1 MNADNR
7 HLKQKFGYWH
17 YQRRVPKRYSD
28 FDPRRMVERS
38 LRTKSIEVA
47 RLRRDAMEES
57 DDHYW
62 ASIAGIDGELETP
75 ERLKRSHDVIQ
86 KRYAAANLRALARG
100 FVYTPAEQL
109 ASNADLE
116 ELVDRIAAIREVDTS
131 RPNAVLEGEVEA
143 LLGGAKPPSETVS
156 NVFDLYCD
164 EIAVDELKGK
174 SDTQIAAWKKTKKR
188 GVQYFI
194 DVVGD
199 KPMKEITRQDA
210 RQYYNWWK
218 DRVVGKQGEPEKKL
232 LSSKTANRDL
242 GNMRLLYSAYF
253 QYMGEEDRQN
263 PFRKL
268 SFKDKELNTR
278 PPFETEWLIE
288 RILAPEALRGIPGN
302 GDLLVMA
309 LIETGCRP
317 GEIANLLAEDIHLD
331 VEVPYLSIRP
341 KAKREIK
348 TRSSIREIP
357 LVGVSLEAMKR
368 APNGFPHYLDKP
380 DLLSANM
387 MKNFRS
393 RGLFPTPKHKF
404 YSFRHS
410 FEKRMLEAGLDHDF
424 RMTIMGHN
432 NTRPKYGD
440 GGSMAFRRDEL
451 KKIALPFSFDLFE

>member
-1 MNADNR
+1 MVSENR

-28 FDPRRMVERS
+28 FDPRRMVECS
-38 LRTKSIEVA
+38 LRTKSLEVA
-47 RLRRDAMEES
+47 RLRRDAMEQS
-57 DDHYW
+57 DDHFW
-62 ASIAGIDGELETP
+62 ASIAGIDGDAETP
-75 ERLKRSHDVIQ
+75 ERRKRQLDGLQ
-86 KRYAAANLRALARG
+86 KRYASANLRALARG

-109 ASNADLE
+109 ASNTDLE
-116 ELVDRIAAIREVDTS
+116 ELVDRIEAVRQVDTS
-131 RPNAVLEGEVEA
+131 KPNAVLKSEAEA
-143 LLGGAKPPSETVS
+143 LLGTAQPPTPTVS
-156 NVFDLYCD
+156 EAFELYCD
-164 EIAVDELKGK
+164 EIAADELKGK
-174 SDTQIAAWKKTKKR
+174 SETQIAAWKKTKRR
-188 GVQYFI
+188 GVNYFI
-194 DVVGD
+194 DVVAD
-199 KPMKEITRQDA
+199 KPMTHITRQDA

-218 DRVVGKQGEPEKKL
+218 DRVVGKSGESAKKL

-253 QYMGEEDRQN
+253 QYLGEEDRQN
-263 PFRKL
+263 PFRNL
-268 SFKDKELNTR
+268 SFKDKEQKTT
-278 PPFETEWLIE
+278 PPFESEWLQKT
-288 RILAPEALRGIPGN
+288 ILKPGILRGIPGN
-302 GDLLVMA
+302 GEMLILA

-317 GEIANLLAEDIHLD
+317 GEIANLLSEDIHLD
-331 VEVPYLSIRP
+331 AEVPYLSIRP

-357 LVGVSLEAMKR
+357 LVGVSLEAMKH

-393 RGLFPTPKHKF
+393 RGLFPTADHKI

-440 GGSMAFRRDEL
+440 GGSLAYRRDEL
-451 KKIALPFSFDLFE
+451 LKITLPYSNRIFE